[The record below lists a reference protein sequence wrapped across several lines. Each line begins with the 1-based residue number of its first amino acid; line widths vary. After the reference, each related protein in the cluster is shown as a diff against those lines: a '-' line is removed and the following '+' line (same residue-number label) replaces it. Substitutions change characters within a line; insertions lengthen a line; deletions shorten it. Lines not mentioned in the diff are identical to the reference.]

1 MMNEGIIND
10 ILRVKNPRWRTSITR
25 VEPNRIVT
33 RGYSQED
40 LIGGVSFSEMVYL
53 LIRGELPPQ
62 NVARM
67 LEAVLV

>member
-1 MMNEGIIND
+1 MGSP
-10 ILRVKNPRWRTSITR
+10 KWRTSITR

-53 LIRGELPPQ
+53 LIRGE
-62 NVARM
+62 
-67 LEAVLV
+67 

>member
-1 MMNEGIIND
+1 MNKGALNALKFKYMKIRWSDMMNEGIIND

-40 LIGGVSFSEMVYL
+40 LIGGVS
-53 LIRGELPPQ
+53 
-62 NVARM
+62 
-67 LEAVLV
+67 